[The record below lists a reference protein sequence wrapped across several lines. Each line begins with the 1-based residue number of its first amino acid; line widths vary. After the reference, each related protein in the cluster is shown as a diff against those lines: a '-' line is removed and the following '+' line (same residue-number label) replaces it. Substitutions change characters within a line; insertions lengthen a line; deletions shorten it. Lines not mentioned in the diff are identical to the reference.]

1 MRRFMA
7 YFNALL
13 LGMILGMIFL
23 AVVHDWSAS
32 CRHLAAHAGRAPF
45 VADLVSVVGI
55 THRTTGA
62 LRDWQQRPRSG
73 R

>member
-23 AVVHDWSAS
+23 AVVHDWSVS
-32 CRHLAAHAGRAPF
+32 CRNLAPHAGRAIVF
-45 VADLVSVVGI
+45 SLAGI
-55 THRTTGA
+55 TDRPTGPI
-62 LRDWQQRPRSG
+62 RK
-73 R
+73 